1 MKTKSPLLFAL
12 SFFAATAV
20 SVTAAPAKTSG
31 SCCSPQQ
38 VAQAESAPAYP
49 LTVCVVSG
57 EELGS
62 MGKPVDYTHQEAGQP
77 DRLVR
82 FCCGGCIKTFKKDPA
97 KYLAQIDQAS
107 TAVAAASSCTREVES
122 AQTAC
127 H

>member
-1 MKTKSPLLFAL
+1 MNTKSALFFVL
-12 SFFAATAV
+12 SVFATAAVAVAAT
-20 SVTAAPAKTSG
+20 PAKKSG

-38 VAQAESAPAYP
+38 VAQVESAPAYP

-62 MGKPVDYTHQEAGQP
+62 MGKPVDYTHQEAGQS

-82 FCCGGCIKTFKKDPA
+82 FCCAGCIKTFKKDPA
-97 KYLAQIDQAS
+97 KYLAQIDQAAQ
-107 TAVAAASSCTREVES
+107 AVAPVASCTRES
-122 AQTAC
+122 AAKSAC